1 MKKSTARKGTSQE
14 EDCTV
19 RSAVM
24 ELHEVSQ
31 GVLEAG
37 VNHPCLRLGQDKC
50 REPREEDW
58 QSIQLVDTE
67 AGSRV
72 SMVVQSHT
80 SREYREQ
87 FAPIGRHSIKDVD
100 SISWRGRAENTKMF
114 CLF

>member
-1 MKKSTARKGTSQE
+1 
-14 EDCTV
+14 
-19 RSAVM
+19 M

-31 GVLEAG
+31 GFLEAG

-72 SMVVQSHT
+72 SMVVQSHA
-80 SREYREQ
+80 SWEYREQ
-87 FAPIGRHSIKDVD
+87 FICRQTFYQRCWQYFLERQSGESQDVLLVQKTQF
-100 SISWRGRAENTKMF
+100 SVHLKR
-114 CLF
+114 